1 MEEQKILA
9 KRIEFLC
16 KEKNLSYYEL
26 SYKAAVPLT
35 TLMHIMDGSTKNPG
49 LFTISKIC
57 GGLRISLK
65 DFFDTQEFE
74 GIEEGLE

>member
-1 MEEQKILA
+1 MEAKDKLA
-9 KRIEFLC
+9 NRIKYLC
-16 KEKNLSYYEL
+16 KQKCISYYMLSYM
-26 SYKAAVPLT
+26 STVPMT

>member
-9 KRIEFLC
+9 KRIAFLC
-16 KEKNLSYYEL
+16 QEKNLSYYEL

-57 GGLRISLK
+57 GGLEISLK
-65 DFFDTQEFE
+65 EFFDTQEFE
-74 GIEEGLE
+74 GLEERLE

>member
-9 KRIEFLC
+9 KRIKFLC
-16 KEKNLSYYEL
+16 RERELSYYEL

-35 TLMHIMDGSTKNPG
+35 TLMHIIDGSTKNPG

-57 GGLRISLK
+57 GGLKITLK
-65 DFFDTQEFE
+65 EFFDTQEFE
-74 GIEEGLE
+74 GIEERLE

>member
-49 LFTISKIC
+49 LFTISKFC
-57 GGLRISLK
+57 GGLRISLN